1 MFASLI
7 FTARFAY
14 ATLSIN
20 EVMYDAPGSD
30 ADAEWVEVYNSGSS
44 PIDMSDIYIADYDT
58 SWHYHSITPY
68 SQAFIPAGGYGI
80 VIRTSSA
87 SIPNTFNTKWPNI
100 SVPMFRA
107 SFDLGNDSGHIALS
121 SDKKSVYSELSYTS
135 TMGATGDGNS
145 LQSISGSYV
154 AMPATPG
161 TMNGSVNDNSNSS
174 SNTDTNTQA
183 DKSTDNTNDTSTS
196 GSDPKAVKVYDNIIA
211 KITAPTIVT
220 TKIGFKIQAQVL
232 GRKREVID
240 SGKYVWS
247 FGDGKSLQ
255 QSQYKPFYYS
265 YDNKGQ
271 YVVTL
276 TYYESIL
283 SAEPAVRTQVTVTV
297 VDPEVAISSVGDYT
311 DPYIELTNKS
321 NREIDMSSWIIKSD
335 NTLFTMPEGMTIL
348 PSKNIRLSSAVT
360 LFTSSDIQNLTIY
373 NPTGS
378 VVATYPDSN
387 KTGYKVSN
395 MEYIDNMYNTDATP
409 KKSFPEKDTGVVNL
423 DSQKASVHSSGIN
436 NNMSLFGLAL
446 LIIIGSFI
454 LININKKPSEGEPD
468 IVSASDM
475 NIIE

>member
-20 EVMYDAPGSD
+20 EVMYDAPGGD
-30 ADAEWVEVYNSGSS
+30 TDAEWVEVYNPGSS
-44 PIDMSDIYIADYDT
+44 PIDVSDIYIADYDT
-58 SWHYHSITPY
+58 AWHYHSITPY

-87 SIPNTFNTKWPNI
+87 SIPNTFTTKWPNI
-100 SVPMFRA
+100 NVPMFRA

-161 TMNGSVNDNSNSS
+161 AMNGSVNDNSNSN
-174 SNTDTNTQA
+174 SNTETQA
-183 DKSTDNTNDTSTS
+183 DKSADNTNDTSTS
-196 GSDPKAVKVYDNIIA
+196 GSGPKAVKVYDNIIA

-247 FGDGKSLQ
+247 FGDGKSTQ
-255 QSQYKPFYYS
+255 QAFYKPFYYS

-283 SAEPAVRTQVTVTV
+283 SAEPAVRTQITVTV
-297 VDPEVAISSVGDYT
+297 VDPEVAISNVGDYT

-335 NTLFTMPEGMTIL
+335 SKTFIMPEGMTIL
-348 PSKNIRLSSAVT
+348 PNKNIRLSSAVT
-360 LFTSSDIQNLTIY
+360 LFTSSDINNLTIY

-395 MEYIDNMYNTDATP
+395 MEYIDNVYNTDTTP
-409 KKSFPEKDTGVVNL
+409 KKSFSQKDPSIVNL
-423 DSQKASVHSSGIN
+423 DSQVASVHNLRFN
-436 NNMSLFGLAL
+436 NNYMNIFGLIL
-446 LIIIGSFI
+446 LIIIGSFV
-454 LININKKPSEGEPD
+454 LININKKPSEGELDNIRTSD
-468 IVSASDM
+468 I